1 MKVTLNRFR
10 RENLTLSEAL
20 QGFGPH
26 TGLCYS
32 PQAAFFAVWDGQ
44 NALTAQG
51 EQLEPVDDQIYEARF
66 FNSEG
71 ELRWLR
77 DSYHATGNA
86 AYLSEASEVPAGW
99 NPLPSFSA
107 EPVLGQYRLRG
118 KPTDDHAP
126 PGWSCL
132 GEAAINTY
140 AIPLRLTEE
149 KFAQVNYREYLGL
162 DPGAA
167 GQDGNVV
174 VLAQIFVELRE
185 V

>member
-1 MKVTLNRFR
+1 MKVSLNRLR
-10 RENLTLSEAL
+10 RKNLTLLEAL
-20 QGFGPH
+20 EGFGPH
-26 TGLCYS
+26 TGICYS

-44 NALTAQG
+44 NAQSAHG
-51 EQLEPVDDQIYEARF
+51 EHLKPVDDQIYEARF
-66 FNSEG
+66 FNGEG

-77 DSYHATGNA
+77 DSYRATGNA
-86 AYLSEASEVPAGW
+86 AYLSESDKVPAGW
-99 NPLPSFSA
+99 NPLPSFTA

-118 KPTDDHAP
+118 KPTNDHAP

-140 AIPLRLTEE
+140 AIPLPLGEG
-149 KFAQVNYREYLGL
+149 KLAQVNYREYLGL

-174 VLAQIFVELRE
+174 VLAQIFVELGE